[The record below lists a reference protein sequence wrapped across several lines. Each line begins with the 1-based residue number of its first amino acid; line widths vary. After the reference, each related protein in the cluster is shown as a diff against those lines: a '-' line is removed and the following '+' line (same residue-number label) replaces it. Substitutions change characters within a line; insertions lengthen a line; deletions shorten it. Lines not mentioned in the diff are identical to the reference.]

1 MYDLI
6 RRLLIDQNY
15 VANFQKF
22 LKLPQLLQ
30 LGLEEANKMTE
41 TKCELN
47 FGTHPVRPFYSWSKS
62 LILEVEIEK
71 VSPVQ
76 QFFSSLIL

>member
-6 RRLLIDQNY
+6 RRLLIDQKY

-47 FGTHPVRPFYSWSKS
+47 FTAGQ
-62 LILEVEIEK
+62 K
-71 VSPVQ
+71 V
-76 QFFSSLIL
+76 